1 MKSKDLHTWSW
12 RVWRWELSNL
22 KMQAS
27 RLTTSLLSGRGWSEY
42 SCAQNISKNHYF
54 DVWHG
59 AKIFQRSWRLLL
71 RKRTVQIS
79 ALGLKDL
86 STIAASFGEDGY
98 FKVWKWTSLT
108 EHVTNKHEQC
118 SRVHKLFG
126 DVDSNYVMR
135 DIPKLSPLHQT
146 YGLEVYHSVF
156 NSFSSKNTQWHF
168 FYPAMTAKFCVA
180 EFFGFLLPGNARSG
194 VQSAW
199 RQCVYK
205 PWKRQLLL
213 DYSFAFCYWDTVV
226 LMM

>member
-79 ALGLKDL
+79 GLGLKDL
-86 STIAASFGEDGY
+86 STIATELRLLVVKMGTLRCGSGLRLRNMSP
-98 FKVWKWTSLT
+98 TSMNNVPEFISSSVMLI
-108 EHVTNKHEQC
+108 VTMWCEI
-118 SRVHKLFG
+118 
-126 DVDSNYVMR
+126 Y
-135 DIPKLSPLHQT
+135 LSSPH
-146 YGLEVYHSVF
+146 YIR
-156 NSFSSKNTQWHF
+156 
-168 FYPAMTAKFCVA
+168 PM
-180 EFFGFLLPGNARSG
+180 
-194 VQSAW
+194 
-199 RQCVYK
+199 
-205 PWKRQLLL
+205 
-213 DYSFAFCYWDTVV
+213 D
-226 LMM
+226 